1 MAHLKELALVQ
12 LSGRTLHFLREG
24 ETLQLI
30 PLNWCL
36 VILIRYWF
44 GGLALSISLLVSPSA
59 LLLSFNT
66 NKYISEVHYSMLY
79 CCCFF
84 NIWTTSE
91 LCRCHAWTAL
101 HNVANNLFL
110 TMRDSDQSSS
120 FSTSVQCQTH
130 TVDHNVNRVI
140 KIGEAPQWS
149 ILLLVLSSSYGTCC
163 HLSLRGIWTSLSDV
177 SVSVKIWIISDHI
190 LGLVQARPGPP
201 TRNVSI

>member
-140 KIGEAPQWS
+140 KIGGPS
-149 ILLLVLSSSYGTCC
+149 VVNPTVGPVLFVLYMLSSVIER
-163 HLSLRGIWTSLSDV
+163 HMNFSLRCLRV
-177 SVSVKIWIISDHI
+177 S
-190 LGLVQARPGPP
+190 
-201 TRNVSI
+201 